1 MKLISKCQF
10 GTKLLLGPMY
20 TPEQLKTI
28 ASYLPISGTIM
39 DINEAYKNPTAK
51 NIGIATFSGLTDI
64 LGGKLY
70 SSIGKLTGKKLLQ
83 KVLTK
88 EGNNISFGTMKRG
101 TLTSALGSIL
111 GLEGA
116 NAGINYMQNKKS
128 NTIPEIT
135 LPTVTITAK
144 AKTNNIKPFK
154 NNRQ

>member
-10 GTKLLLGPMY
+10 GTKLMLGPIY
-20 TPEQLKTI
+20 TPEQLNTI
-28 ASYLPISGTIM
+28 ASYLPITGTIM
-39 DINEAYKNPTAK
+39 DINEAYKNPTTK
-51 NIGIATFSGLTDI
+51 NIGIAVFSGLTDV

-70 SSIGKLTGKKLLQ
+70 SSIGKLTGKQLLK

-88 EGNNISFGTMKRG
+88 EGNHISFGTMKKG
-101 TLTSALGSIL
+101 TVTSILGSIL

-116 NAGINYMQNKKS
+116 NAGINYIQNKKS

-135 LPTVTITAK
+135 LPAVTITAK

-154 NNRQ
+154 K